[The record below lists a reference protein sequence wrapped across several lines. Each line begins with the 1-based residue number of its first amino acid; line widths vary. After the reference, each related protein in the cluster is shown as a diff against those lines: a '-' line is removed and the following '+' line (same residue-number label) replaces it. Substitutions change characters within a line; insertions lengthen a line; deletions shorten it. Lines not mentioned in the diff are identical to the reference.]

1 MVEGDMSVTRA
12 FQCRPLW
19 VMAGVMAG
27 VCGWIGGAS
36 KLSSYSLRLASGVSP
51 LLVAGVILLALLF
64 FAGRSTWRRALY
76 ARNDFDNVSPWGI
89 RALQRGVSA
98 LIGVGL
104 VALVAWVVI
113 DSHAGAKVTLLCT
126 MWVSILQW
134 CAYCLHMLRVSPSVA
149 E

>member
-27 VCGWIGGAS
+27 VCGWIGDAS
-36 KLSSYSLRLASGVSP
+36 ELSSYSIRLASGVSP